1 MPPRERVYRT
11 EAIVLRR
18 RDLGEADR
26 ILSVYSL
33 DRGKLRLVAKGVRRP
48 GSRKAGHL
56 EPFTRAQ
63 LLVARGRD
71 LDLITQA
78 EALEPHA
85 ALRSD
90 LIRLGHA
97 AYAVEL
103 LDRFTV
109 EEGSHRPLYHL
120 LRETLERLAAGAS
133 PAVALRF
140 YELHLL
146 EGAGF
151 RPELERC
158 VAGRERIL
166 AEDQFFSVEEGG
178 VLCPRCGPGR
188 PGARPISMA
197 ALKVLRHL
205 QRSDWEAVEG
215 LALRPAV
222 LEELERV
229 MEAHLTYLLERRLN
243 APDFLRRVRLL
254 LQGAAGEWSSLA
266 EPVADAPGAEAAPA

>member
-1 MPPRERVYRT
+1 MPSRERVYRT

-26 ILSVYSL
+26 ILSVFSL

-56 EPFTRAQ
+56 EPFCRTQ

-78 EALEPHA
+78 EVLEPHS

-109 EEGSHRPLYHL
+109 EEGAHRSLYHL
-120 LRETLERLAAGAS
+120 LRETLERLAGGAS
-133 PAVALRF
+133 PALVLRF
-140 YELHLL
+140 YELRLL

-158 VAGRERIL
+158 VVGREIVRP
-166 AEDQFFSVEEGG
+166 EDQFFSAEEGG
-178 VLCPRCGPGR
+178 VVCPRCGPGR
-188 PGARPISMA
+188 PAARPISMA
-197 ALKVLRHL
+197 ALKILRYL
-205 QRSDWEAVEG
+205 QRSEWHAIVGLDVRPPVLAEVER
-215 LALRPAV
+215 AM
-222 LEELERV
+222 EL
-229 MEAHLTYLLERRLN
+229 HLTYLLERRLN
-243 APDFLRRVRLL
+243 SPDFLRRVRLL
-254 LQGAAGEWSSLA
+254 LGGAAGEWSSLA
-266 EPVADAPGAEAAPA
+266 EPVANAPGTEAAPA

>member
-26 ILSVYSL
+26 ILSVFSL

-56 EPFTRAQ
+56 EPFTRVQ

-78 EALEPHA
+78 EALDPHA

-109 EEGSHRPLYHL
+109 EEGGHRPLYRL
-120 LRETLERLAAGAS
+120 LRDTLERLAAGAS
-133 PAVALRF
+133 PELVLRF
-140 YELHLL
+140 YELQLL
-146 EGAGF
+146 DRAGF
-151 RPELERC
+151 RPELDRC
-158 VAGRERIL
+158 VAGQEKIR
-166 AEDQFFSVEEGG
+166 AEDQFFSAEEGG

-188 PGARPISMA
+188 PAARPISMA
-197 ALKVLRHL
+197 GLKVLRHL
-205 QRSDWEAVEG
+205 QRSDWPAIEG

-222 LEELERV
+222 WAEVERA
-229 MEAHLTYLLERRLN
+229 MEAYLTYLLERRLN

-254 LQGAAGEWSSLA
+254 LRGPSGEWASLA
-266 EPVADAPGAEAAPA
+266 EAVADAPGAEAAPT